1 MALQLSNATLTTQ
14 RDGRIGDVLTGV
26 CAQVEPS
33 KMVFSAIGP
42 QRIQTI
48 LIDPHQDVIEGDYAT
63 VVFRSGVTRVGKVTF
78 PDEVEDDDGDL
89 SYMALTVVGGLL
101 PLT

>member
-14 RDGRIGDVLTGV
+14 RDGVTGNVLNCV
-26 CAQVEPS
+26 QAQVEPS
-33 KMVFSAIGP
+33 KMQFTVIGP

-63 VVFRSGVTRVGKVTF
+63 VIFRSGVTRVGKVTF
-78 PDEVEDDDGDL
+78 PDEVEDDDDDL

-101 PLT
+101 PPT